1 MEALKSLTNFT
12 DKFYEQILNEA
23 HGQWENVFLSPFN
36 IYTALGMVL
45 SGSGNNT
52 KAEMTKAMQLSD
64 CLEHDQVHHEIAQL
78 LNDCSKPSEG
88 VNIILANRLFV
99 AQNVRIKEQFKTNLK
114 TYYDAPTEH
123 VAFET
128 DIEGSRNRINQWVS
142 EQTKGQIQELLSPG
156 SLTKDTSAVV
166 TATTYFKGLWNMC
179 FPEDNSHTS
188 EFYELSGSKMS
199 VKLMYNESYFDMVS
213 LPHLRSRAA
222 KIPFKDPKFTL
233 LIILPDANDGLP
245 DLLDSMYEHGGVSSI
260 LSTSFQNTKMRL
272 YLPKFRL
279 REGYAI
285 KLKDH
290 LRKLGINDAFCPLS
304 ADFSNVSDSDR
315 MCISD
320 VMHKAVFE
328 VDEKGA
334 VAAAATTIITVKCA
348 AVKPYKPVPEFR
360 VDHPFFIS
368 IVWNNCLPIF
378 LGHITSPLN
387 D

>member
-245 DLLDSMYEHGGVSSI
+245 DVLDSMYKHGGVSSI

>member
-1 MEALKSLTNFT
+1 MGALKSLTNFT
-12 DKFYEQILNEA
+12 DRFYEQILNET

-45 SGSGNNT
+45 SGSKNNT
-52 KAEMTKAMQLSD
+52 KAEMIKAMQLSD
-64 CLEHDQVHHEIAQL
+64 CSEHDQVHCEIAQL
-78 LNDCSKPSEG
+78 LNDCSEPSEG
-88 VNIILANRLFV
+88 VDIILANRLFV

-156 SLTKDTSAVV
+156 SLTNDTSAVV
-166 TATTYFKGLWNMC
+166 TATTYFKGLWNVS

-188 EFYELSGSKMS
+188 EFYALNGPKMS
-199 VKLMYNESYFDMVS
+199 VKLMYNESYFNMIS
-213 LPHLRSRAA
+213 LPHLKSHAV
-222 KIPFKDPKFTL
+222 KIPFKNPKFTL
-233 LIILPDANDGLP
+233 LIILPDENDGLP
-245 DLLDSMYEHGGVSSI
+245 DLLNSMYKHGGISSI
-260 LSTSFQNTKMRL
+260 LSTSFQNTKLQL
-272 YLPKFRL
+272 YMPKFKL
-279 REGYAI
+279 REGDAI

-290 LRKLGINDAFCPLS
+290 LQKLGITDAFCPFS

-320 VMHKAVFE
+320 VMHKAIFE

-334 VAAAATTIITVKCA
+334 VAAAATAIPMVKCT
-348 AVKPYKPVPEFR
+348 AVRSYKPVPKFR
-360 VDHPFFIS
+360 IDHPFFIS
-368 IVWNNCLPIF
+368 IVWNNSLPIF
-378 LGHITSPLN
+378 LGHITSPL